1 MEIVALLP
9 MKANSERVKG
19 KNFKPL
25 GGRPL
30 FQWMLDTL
38 ISMDEIAKVVINTD
52 AIEILNTSPSVRNSK
67 VVLKERKAELCGDF
81 VSMNRILADDIAEF
95 TAEVYLMTHTTN
107 PFISKS
113 TLSSAIAYFE
123 EAKKT
128 SSADSLF
135 SVDRCQDRFYDKNL
149 NPINHNPNELVRT
162 QDLDPL
168 FRENSNFYLFSKDSF
183 DKTQARIGLSPV
195 TFETPFM
202 EALDIDET
210 YHWNMAELIAAGK
223 N

>member
-1 MEIVALLP
+1 MKIVALLP

-38 ISMDEIAKVVINTD
+38 NSMDEVTKVVINTD
-52 AIEILNTSPSVRNSK
+52 ATEILKASPSVKNSK

-81 VSMNRILADDIAEF
+81 VSMNKILADDIAEF
-95 TAEVYLMTHTTN
+95 SADVYLMTHTTN
-107 PFISKS
+107 PFISKL
-113 TLSSAIAYFE
+113 TLSSAITYFE
-123 EAKKT
+123 EARKT

-135 SVDRCQDRFYDKNL
+135 SVDRCKDRFYDKNL
-149 NPINHNPNELVRT
+149 NPINHDPNKLIRT

-183 DKTQARIGLSPV
+183 NRTQARIGLSPV

-202 EALDIDET
+202 EALDIDEM
-210 YHWNMAELIAAGK
+210 YHWNMAELIASGR